1 MGDVTPTASQPPP
14 SWPAMPAY
22 PTTPNRG
29 PSLGLAIA
37 ALVISVVALIGV
49 GVVGLA
55 SFAFVGMGLPMPD
68 DAEMVGGGPLT
79 GKVSAAAA
87 GATLAGVELSHA
99 VTDLLEK
106 DGAWVEN
113 VTCPDVPMVDQGVV
127 TVCHGS
133 MFDEESAFVVY
144 FEGSQGQ
151 FTLDIIF

>member
-22 PTTPNRG
+22 LAPPNRSPG
-29 PSLGLAIA
+29 LGLAIA
-37 ALVISVVALIGV
+37 ALVISLVALIGV

-79 GKVSAAAA
+79 GRVSSASP
-87 GATLAGVELSHA
+87 GSTLPGMELSHA

-113 VTCPDVPMVDQGVV
+113 VTCPDVPKVDQGVV

-133 MFDEESAFVVY
+133 MFDEESAFVLY
-144 FEGSQGQ
+144 FEDSQGQ